1 MSAGSSPSTSRVA
14 DLGEHALIKRI
25 RARVPPAPSWVA
37 VGIGDDAAVVEPAR
51 GRLDVITTDAMV
63 EGVHFDRRFG
73 TPADLGHKA
82 LAINLSDLAAMGAEP
97 RTAVL
102 SLILPADLLVADLD
116 QVLDGLL
123 TLADEHRMALVGG
136 NLARSPGPL
145 CIDITAIGSIR
156 RRTVLTRT
164 AARAGDGLYL
174 TGTVGSATAG
184 LDWLEADPKH
194 GVPGADDPMR
204 DCVARFLRPAPRLRA
219 GQRVARNRIANAA
232 MDLSDGLA
240 DAVTQLTAPRGLGA
254 IVEAE
259 AIPIADAARQWFS
272 AHDRDPV
279 ASALAGGED
288 YELLFAL
295 PDRPRSRA
303 RLLSRLAKPLA
314 VTRIGTVTAEPGLI
328 LRRQAGDEPLPAGF
342 RHF

>member
-1 MSAGSSPSTSRVA
+1 MPAASSPSTSRVA
-14 DLGEHALIKRI
+14 DLGEHALIERI
-25 RARVPPAPSWVA
+25 RARVPPAPPWVA

-102 SLILPADLLVADLD
+102 SLILPADLAVADLD

-123 TLADEHRMALVGG
+123 TLADQHRLALVGG

-145 CIDITAIGSIR
+145 CIDVTVVGAIW

-164 AARAGDGLYL
+164 TARAGDGLYV
-174 TGTVGSATAG
+174 TGAVGGAAAG
-184 LDWLEADPKH
+184 LAWLTANH
-194 GVPGADDPMR
+194 GMPGADDPMR
-204 DCVARFLRPAPRLRA
+204 GCVTHFLRPEPRLRV
-219 GQRVARNRIANAA
+219 GQRVARNRIATAA

-240 DAVTQLTAPRGLGA
+240 DAVTQVTAPRGLGA

-259 AIPIADAARQWFS
+259 AIPIDDAGRRWFT
-272 AHDRDPV
+272 AHDHDPV

-303 RLLSRLAKPLA
+303 RLLTRLAKPLA

-328 LRRQAGDEPLPAGF
+328 LRRQTGDEPLPAGF